1 MNERD
6 ELVWFETIGAV
17 PELVKAHAQQV
28 CMESKTAD
36 EAIKALHKLS
46 VQWGFNIRQ
55 IVFKDRYGNEAVD
68 K

>member
-28 CMESKTAD
+28 CMESKTAN
-36 EAIKALHKLS
+36 EAIKALYNLS
-46 VQWGFNIRQ
+46 IQWGFNIRQ
-55 IVFKDRYGNEAVD
+55 IVFKDRYGNED
-68 K
+68 THK